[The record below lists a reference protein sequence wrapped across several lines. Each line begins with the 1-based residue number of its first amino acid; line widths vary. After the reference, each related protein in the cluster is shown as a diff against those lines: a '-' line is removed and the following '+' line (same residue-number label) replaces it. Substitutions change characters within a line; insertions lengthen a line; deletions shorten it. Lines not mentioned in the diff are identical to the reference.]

1 MHLYFLCVR
10 IAALLGHKKAR
21 KLVEGQAEALEKI
34 RRARSR
40 WKAED
45 KGKDSEGPI
54 WFHAASVGEFEQ
66 ARPIIERLKR
76 EHPGKRVLLTFFS
89 PSGYEMRKD
98 YPVVD
103 LVTYLPFATRRR
115 VRAFLD
121 EVQPSV
127 AVFVKYEFW
136 PAYLRELKRR
146 QVKTFLISAIF
157 RPKQF
162 FFWPWGRPYRNLLKA
177 FTRLYVQ
184 DEASAEL
191 LRKYGLERVTVAGDT
206 RFDRVSTIAS
216 REAEMPLI
224 EQFCMGKTIVAGS
237 TWPED
242 ETLLARYLEDRDD
255 VKLVLVPHEI
265 NAEHLHRIFLTF
277 KGQYIRYSEATGGN
291 IATCRVLMIDTL
303 GMLSQLYRYAT
314 VGYVGGGYGAGIH
327 NTIEAAVYGIPV
339 LFGPNHYKFREA
351 KNLLKAGAAETVSSY
366 CTFRDAMDHAMEQ
379 HSEMGT
385 RAYEYVQSELGATER
400 IYKELFKI

>member
-21 KLVEGQAEALEKI
+21 KLVEGQAQALQKI
-34 RRARSR
+34 REARSR

-45 KGKDSEGPI
+45 KHHADDGPI

-66 ARPIIERLKR
+66 ARPIIERLKQ
-76 EHPGKRVLLTFFS
+76 EHPEKRVLLTFFS

-121 EVQPSV
+121 ELKPSV

-146 QVKTFLISAIF
+146 KIKTFLISAIF
-157 RPKQF
+157 RPKQL
-162 FFWPWGRPYRNLLKA
+162 FFWPWGISYRNLLKA

-191 LRKYGLERVTVAGDT
+191 LRKYGLDRVTVAGDT

-216 REAEMPLI
+216 REVELPLI
-224 EQFCMGKTIVAGS
+224 EQFCVGKTIVAGS

-242 ETLLARYLEDRDD
+242 ETLLARYLEERDD
-255 VKLVLVPHEI
+255 VKLLLVPHEI

-277 KGQYIRYSEATGGN
+277 KGQYIRYSEATSGN
-291 IATCRVLMIDTL
+291 IATCRVVMVDTL
-303 GMLSQLYRYAT
+303 GLLSQLYRYAT

-339 LFGPNHYKFREA
+339 LFGPNYYKFREA
-351 KNLLKAGAAETVSSY
+351 KNLLKNGAA
-366 CTFRDAMDHAMEQ
+366 
-379 HSEMGT
+379 
-385 RAYEYVQSELGATER
+385 
-400 IYKELFKI
+400 

>member
-1 MHLYFLCVR
+1 MHLYFLCIR

-21 KLVEGQAEALEKI
+21 KLVEGQSRALVELKKE
-34 RRARSR
+34 RPF
-40 WKAED
+40 D
-45 KGKDSEGPI
+45 V

-76 EHPGKRVLLTFFS
+76 EHPNKRVLLTFFS

-98 YPVVD
+98 YQGVD
-103 LVTYLPFATRRR
+103 KVTYLPFATRRR

-121 EVQPSV
+121 AVQPKV

-146 QVKTFLISAIF
+146 KMHTYLISAIF
-157 RPKQF
+157 RPKQL
-162 FFWPWGRPYRNLLKA
+162 FFWPWGRPYRNLLKG

-184 DEASAEL
+184 DEPSAEL
-191 LRKYGLERVTVAGDT
+191 LKKYGGEQVTVAGDT

-216 REAEMPLI
+216 REVDLPLVA
-224 EQFCMGKTIVAGS
+224 QFCQGAKTIVAGS

-242 ETLLARYLEDRDD
+242 ETLLARYVEERDD

-265 NAEHLHRIFLTF
+265 NQEHLHRIFLTF
-277 KGQYIRYSEATGGN
+277 KGQYVRYSEATERN
-291 IATCRVLMIDTL
+291 IMTCRVLMIDTL
-303 GMLSQLYRYAT
+303 GMLSQLYRYAD
-314 VGYVGGGYGAGIH
+314 VGYVGGGFGAGIH

-351 KNLLKAGAAETVSSY
+351 KNLLKAGAAETVDNYGSFSA
-366 CTFRDAMDHAMEQ
+366 AMDHALEQ
-379 HSEMGT
+379 HKEMGKL
-385 RAYEYVQSELGATER
+385 AAEYVESELGATNR
-400 IYKELFKI
+400 IYEELFK

>member
-1 MHLYFLCVR
+1 MHLYFLCIR

-21 KLVEGQAEALEKI
+21 KLVEGQSRALVELKKE
-34 RRARSR
+34 RPF
-40 WKAED
+40 D
-45 KGKDSEGPI
+45 V

-76 EHPGKRVLLTFFS
+76 EHPNKRVLLTFFS

-98 YPVVD
+98 YQGVD
-103 LVTYLPFATRRR
+103 KVTYLPFATRRR

-121 EVQPSV
+121 AVQPKV

-146 QVKTFLISAIF
+146 KMHTYLISAIF
-157 RPKQF
+157 RPKQL
-162 FFWPWGRPYRNLLKA
+162 FFWPWGRPYRNLLKG

-184 DEASAEL
+184 DESSAEL
-191 LRKYGLERVTVAGDT
+191 LKKYGVEQVTVAGDT

-216 REAEMPLI
+216 REVDLPLVA
-224 EQFCMGKTIVAGS
+224 QFCQGAKTIVAGS

-242 ETLLARYLEDRDD
+242 ETLLARYVEERDD

-265 NAEHLHRIFLTF
+265 NQEHLHRIFLTF
-277 KGQYIRYSEATGGN
+277 KGQYVRYSEATERN
-291 IATCRVLMIDTL
+291 IMTCRVLMIDTL
-303 GMLSQLYRYAT
+303 GMLSQLYRYAD
-314 VGYVGGGYGAGIH
+314 VGYVGGGFGAGIH

-351 KNLLKAGAAETVSSY
+351 KNLLKAGAAETVDNYGSFSA
-366 CTFRDAMDHAMEQ
+366 AMDHALEQ
-379 HSEMGT
+379 HKEMGKL
-385 RAYEYVQSELGATER
+385 AAEYVESELGATNR
-400 IYKELFKI
+400 IYEELFK

>member
-21 KLVEGQAEALEKI
+21 KLVEGQAQALQKI
-34 RRARSR
+34 REARSR
-40 WKAED
+40 WKAVD
-45 KGKDSEGPI
+45 KKHADEGPI

-66 ARPIIERLKR
+66 ARPIIERLKQ
-76 EHPGKRVLLTFFS
+76 EHPEKRVLLTFFS

-121 EVQPSV
+121 ELKPGV

-146 QVKTFLISAIF
+146 KIKTFLISAIF
-157 RPKQF
+157 RPKQL
-162 FFWPWGRPYRNLLKA
+162 FFWPWGISYRNLLKA

-184 DEASAEL
+184 DDASAEL
-191 LRKYGLERVTVAGDT
+191 LRKYGLDRVTVAGDT

-216 REAEMPLI
+216 REVELPLI
-224 EQFCMGKTIVAGS
+224 ERFCVGKTIVAGS

-242 ETLLARYLEDRDD
+242 ETLLARYLEERDD
-255 VKLVLVPHEI
+255 VKLLLVPHEI

-277 KGQYIRYSEATGGN
+277 KGQYIRYSEATSGN
-291 IATCRVLMIDTL
+291 IATCRVVMVDTL
-303 GMLSQLYRYAT
+303 GLLSQLYRYAT

-339 LFGPNHYKFREA
+339 LFGPNYYKFREA
-351 KNLLKAGAAETVSSY
+351 KNLLKNGAAETVDGYGS
-366 CTFRDAMDHAMEQ
+366 FRDAMDRAIRQ
-379 HSEMGT
+379 HQEMGAKAK
-385 RAYEYVQSELGATER
+385 AYVASELGATSR
-400 IYKELFKI
+400 IYEEIFK

>member
-21 KLVEGQAEALEKI
+21 KLVEGQAQALQKI
-34 RRARSR
+34 REARSR

-45 KGKDSEGPI
+45 KHHADDGPI

-66 ARPIIERLKR
+66 ARPIIERLKQ

-121 EVQPSV
+121 ELKPGV

-146 QVKTFLISAIF
+146 KIKTFLISAIF
-157 RPKQF
+157 RPKQL
-162 FFWPWGRPYRNLLKA
+162 FFWPWGISYRNLLKA

-191 LRKYGLERVTVAGDT
+191 LRKYGLDRVTVAGDT

-216 REAEMPLI
+216 REVELPLI
-224 EQFCMGKTIVAGS
+224 EQFCVGKTIVAGS

-242 ETLLARYLEDRDD
+242 ETLLARYLEERDD
-255 VKLVLVPHEI
+255 VKLLLVPHEI

-277 KGQYIRYSEATGGN
+277 KGQYIRYSEATSGN
-291 IATCRVLMIDTL
+291 IATCRVVMVDTL
-303 GMLSQLYRYAT
+303 GLLSQLYRYAT

-339 LFGPNHYKFREA
+339 LFGPNYYKFREA
-351 KNLLKAGAAETVSSY
+351 KNLLKNGAAETVNCYGS
-366 CTFRDAMDHAMEQ
+366 FRDAMDRAIRQ
-379 HSEMGT
+379 HQEMGAKAK
-385 RAYEYVQSELGATER
+385 AYVASELGATSR
-400 IYKELFKI
+400 IYEEIFQ

>member
-1 MHLYFLCVR
+1 MHLYFLCIR

-21 KLVEGQAEALEKI
+21 KLVEGQSRALVELKKE
-34 RRARSR
+34 RPF
-40 WKAED
+40 D
-45 KGKDSEGPI
+45 V

-76 EHPGKRVLLTFFS
+76 EHPNKRVLLTFFS

-98 YPVVD
+98 YQGVD
-103 LVTYLPFATRRR
+103 KVTYLPFATRRR

-121 EVQPSV
+121 AVQPKV

-146 QVKTFLISAIF
+146 KMHTYLISAIF
-157 RPKQF
+157 RPKQL
-162 FFWPWGRPYRNLLKA
+162 FFWPWGRPYRNLLKG

-184 DEASAEL
+184 DEPSAEL
-191 LRKYGLERVTVAGDT
+191 LKKYGVEQVTVAGDT

-216 REAEMPLI
+216 REVDLPLVA
-224 EQFCMGKTIVAGS
+224 QFCQGAKTIVAGS

-242 ETLLARYLEDRDD
+242 ETLLARYVEERDD

-265 NAEHLHRIFLTF
+265 NQEHLHRIFLTF
-277 KGQYIRYSEATGGN
+277 KGQYVRYSEATERN
-291 IATCRVLMIDTL
+291 IMTCRVLMIDTL
-303 GMLSQLYRYAT
+303 GMLSQLYRYAD
-314 VGYVGGGYGAGIH
+314 VGYVGGGFGAGIH

-351 KNLLKAGAAETVSSY
+351 KNLLKAGAAETVDNYGSFSA
-366 CTFRDAMDHAMEQ
+366 AMDHALEQ
-379 HSEMGT
+379 HKEMGKL
-385 RAYEYVQSELGATER
+385 AAEYVESELGATNR
-400 IYKELFKI
+400 IYEELFK

>member
-21 KLVEGQAEALEKI
+21 KLVEGQAQALQKI
-34 RRARSR
+34 REARSR

-45 KGKDSEGPI
+45 KKHADEGPI

-66 ARPIIERLKR
+66 ARPIIERLKQ
-76 EHPGKRVLLTFFS
+76 EHPEKRVLLTFFS

-121 EVQPSV
+121 ELKPGV

-146 QVKTFLISAIF
+146 KIKTFLISAIF
-157 RPKQF
+157 RPKQL
-162 FFWPWGRPYRNLLKA
+162 FFWPWGISYRNLLKA

-184 DEASAEL
+184 DDASAEL
-191 LRKYGLERVTVAGDT
+191 LRKYGLDRVTVAGDT

-216 REAEMPLI
+216 REVELPLI
-224 EQFCMGKTIVAGS
+224 EQFCVGKTIVAGS

-242 ETLLARYLEDRDD
+242 ETLLARYLEERDD
-255 VKLVLVPHEI
+255 VKLLLVPHEI

-277 KGQYIRYSEATGGN
+277 KGQYIRYSEATSGN
-291 IATCRVLMIDTL
+291 IATCRVVMVDTL
-303 GMLSQLYRYAT
+303 GLLSQLYRYAT

-339 LFGPNHYKFREA
+339 LFGPNYYKFREA
-351 KNLLKAGAAETVSSY
+351 KNLLKNGAAETVDGYGS
-366 CTFRDAMDHAMEQ
+366 FRDAMDRAIRQ
-379 HSEMGT
+379 HQEMGAKAK
-385 RAYEYVQSELGATER
+385 AYVASELGATSR
-400 IYKELFKI
+400 IYEEIFH

>member
-1 MHLYFLCVR
+1 MRLYFLCIR

-21 KLVEGQAEALEKI
+21 KLVEGQSRALVELKKE
-34 RRARSR
+34 RPF
-40 WKAED
+40 D
-45 KGKDSEGPI
+45 V

-76 EHPGKRVLLTFFS
+76 EHPNKRVLLTFFS

-98 YPVVD
+98 YQGVD
-103 LVTYLPFATRRR
+103 KVTYLPFATRRR

-121 EVQPSV
+121 AVQPKV

-146 QVKTFLISAIF
+146 EMLTYLISAIF
-157 RPKQF
+157 RPKQL
-162 FFWPWGRPYRNLLKA
+162 FFWPWGRPYRNLLKG

-184 DEASAEL
+184 DEPSAEL
-191 LRKYGLERVTVAGDT
+191 LKKYGVEQVTVAGDT

-216 REAEMPLI
+216 REVDLPLVA
-224 EQFCMGKTIVAGS
+224 QFCQGAKTIVAGS

-242 ETLLARYLEDRDD
+242 ETLLARYVEERDD

-265 NAEHLHRIFLTF
+265 NQEHLHRIFLTF
-277 KGQYIRYSEATGGN
+277 KGQYVRYSEATERN
-291 IATCRVLMIDTL
+291 IMTCRVLMIDTL
-303 GMLSQLYRYAT
+303 GMLSQLYRYAD
-314 VGYVGGGYGAGIH
+314 VGYVGGGFGAGIH

-351 KNLLKAGAAETVSSY
+351 KNLLKAGAAETVDNYGSFSA
-366 CTFRDAMDHAMEQ
+366 AMDHALEQ
-379 HSEMGT
+379 HKEMGKL
-385 RAYEYVQSELGATER
+385 AAEYVESELGATNR
-400 IYKELFKI
+400 IYEELFK

>member
-1 MHLYFLCVR
+1 MHLYFLCIR
-10 IAALLGHKKAR
+10 LAAMLGHKKAR
-21 KLVEGQAEALEKI
+21 KLVEGQAQAVEKI
-34 RRARSR
+34 REARSR

-45 KGKDSEGPI
+45 KGKRDEGPI

-66 ARPIIERLKR
+66 ARPIIERLKK
-76 EHPGKRVLLTFFS
+76 EHPEKRVLLTFFS

-98 YPVVD
+98 YGVVD

-121 EVQPSV
+121 EVKPSV

-146 QVKTFLISAIF
+146 KIQTFLISAIF
-157 RPKQF
+157 RPKQL

-184 DEASAEL
+184 DEASAAL
-191 LRKYGLERVTVAGDT
+191 LRKYGLEQVTVAGDT

-216 REAEMPLI
+216 REVELPLV
-224 EQFCMGKTIVAGS
+224 EQFCAGKTIVAGS

-242 ETLLARYLEDRDD
+242 ETLLARYLEERED
-255 VKLVLVPHEI
+255 VRLVLVPHEI

-277 KGQYIRYSEATGGN
+277 KGQYIRYSEATPGN
-291 IATCRVLMIDTL
+291 IATCRVMMVDTL

-314 VGYVGGGYGAGIH
+314 VGYVGGGFGAGIH

-351 KNLLKAGAAETVSSY
+351 KNLLKSDAAETVNCYGS
-366 CTFRDAMDHAMEQ
+366 FREAMDRAMEQ
-379 HSEMGT
+379 HSEMGA
-385 RAYEYVQSELGATER
+385 RAKAYVESELGATAK
-400 IYKELFKI
+400 IYEEIFE

>member
-10 IAALLGHKKAR
+10 IAALLGHKKVR
-21 KLVEGQAEALEKI
+21 KLVEGQAQALQKI
-34 RRARSR
+34 REARSR

-45 KGKDSEGPI
+45 KKNADEGPI

-66 ARPIIERLKR
+66 ARPIIERLKQ
-76 EHPGKRVLLTFFS
+76 EHPEKRVLLTFFS

-121 EVQPSV
+121 ELKPGV

-146 QVKTFLISAIF
+146 KIKTFLISAIF
-157 RPKQF
+157 RPKQL
-162 FFWPWGRPYRNLLKA
+162 FFWPWGISYRNLLKA

-184 DEASAEL
+184 DDASAEL
-191 LRKYGLERVTVAGDT
+191 LRKYGLDRVTVAGDT

-216 REAEMPLI
+216 REVELPLI
-224 EQFCMGKTIVAGS
+224 EQFCVGKTIVAGS

-242 ETLLARYLEDRDD
+242 ETLLARYLEERDD
-255 VKLVLVPHEI
+255 VKLLLVPHEI

-277 KGQYIRYSEATGGN
+277 KGQYIRYSEATSGN
-291 IATCRVLMIDTL
+291 IATCRVVMVDTL
-303 GMLSQLYRYAT
+303 GLLSQLYRYAT

-339 LFGPNHYKFREA
+339 LFGPNYYKFREA
-351 KNLLKAGAAETVSSY
+351 KNLLKNGAAETVDGYGS
-366 CTFRDAMDHAMEQ
+366 FRDAMDRAIRQ
-379 HSEMGT
+379 HQEMGAKAK
-385 RAYEYVQSELGATER
+385 AYVASELGATSR
-400 IYKELFKI
+400 IYEEIFK

>member
-1 MHLYFLCVR
+1 MHLYFLCIR

-21 KLVEGQAEALEKI
+21 KLVEGQSRALAELKKE
-34 RRARSR
+34 RPF
-40 WKAED
+40 D
-45 KGKDSEGPI
+45 V

-76 EHPGKRVLLTFFS
+76 EHPNKRVLLTFFS

-98 YPVVD
+98 YQGVD
-103 LVTYLPFATRRR
+103 KVTYLPFATRRR

-121 EVQPSV
+121 AVQPKV

-146 QVKTFLISAIF
+146 KMHTYLISAIF
-157 RPKQF
+157 RPKQL
-162 FFWPWGRPYRNLLKA
+162 FFWPWGRPYRNLLKG

-184 DEASAEL
+184 DEPSAEL
-191 LRKYGLERVTVAGDT
+191 LKKYGVEQVTVAGDT

-216 REAEMPLI
+216 REVDLPLVA
-224 EQFCMGKTIVAGS
+224 QFCQGAKTIVAGS

-242 ETLLARYLEDRDD
+242 ETLLARYVEERDD

-265 NAEHLHRIFLTF
+265 NQEHLHRIFLTF
-277 KGQYIRYSEATGGN
+277 KGQYVRYSEATERN
-291 IATCRVLMIDTL
+291 IMTCRVLMIDTL
-303 GMLSQLYRYAT
+303 GMLSQLYRYAD
-314 VGYVGGGYGAGIH
+314 VGYLGGGFGAGIH

-351 KNLLKAGAAETVSSY
+351 KNLLKAGAAETVDNY
-366 CTFRDAMDHAMEQ
+366 CSFSAAMDHALEQ
-379 HSEMGT
+379 HKEMGKL
-385 RAYEYVQSELGATER
+385 AAEYVESELGATNR
-400 IYKELFKI
+400 IYEELFK

>member
-1 MHLYFLCVR
+1 MRLYFLCIR

-21 KLVEGQAEALEKI
+21 KLVEGQSRALVELKKE
-34 RRARSR
+34 RPF
-40 WKAED
+40 D
-45 KGKDSEGPI
+45 V

-76 EHPGKRVLLTFFS
+76 EHPNKRVLLTFFS

-98 YPVVD
+98 YQGVD
-103 LVTYLPFATRRR
+103 KVTYLPFATRRR

-121 EVQPSV
+121 AVQPKV

-146 QVKTFLISAIF
+146 KMHTYLISAIF
-157 RPKQF
+157 RPKQL
-162 FFWPWGRPYRNLLKA
+162 FFWPWGRPYRNLLKG

-184 DEASAEL
+184 DEPSAEL
-191 LRKYGLERVTVAGDT
+191 LKKYGVEQVTVAGDT

-216 REAEMPLI
+216 REVDLPLVA
-224 EQFCMGKTIVAGS
+224 QFCQGAKTIVAGS

-242 ETLLARYLEDRDD
+242 ETLLARYVEERDD

-265 NAEHLHRIFLTF
+265 NLEHLHRIFLTF
-277 KGQYIRYSEATGGN
+277 KGQYVRYSEATERN
-291 IATCRVLMIDTL
+291 IMTCRVLMIDTL
-303 GMLSQLYRYAT
+303 GMLSQLYRYAD
-314 VGYVGGGYGAGIH
+314 VGYVGGGFGAGIH

-351 KNLLKAGAAETVSSY
+351 KNLLKAGAAETVDNYGSFSA
-366 CTFRDAMDHAMEQ
+366 AMDHALEQ
-379 HSEMGT
+379 HKEMGKL
-385 RAYEYVQSELGATER
+385 AAEYVESELGATNR
-400 IYKELFKI
+400 IYEELFK